1 VTLWRQLTIILE
13 VFVRESKGLNK
24 GRVLFQLKPS
34 ECINKQRKISLFMMT
49 FTYLGG
55 NFMNQKYI
63 LHAKDRKRGKGR
75 E

>member
-1 VTLWRQLTIILE
+1 VNALT
-13 VFVRESKGLNK
+13 NK
-24 GRVLFQLKPS
+24 GKFPF
-34 ECINKQRKISLFMMT
+34 SLMT